1 MIFSLVQTCRG
12 LGINPREYL
21 EDTFGKLMGYN
32 AQKLQELLP
41 DQWQQDRQKTAELR
55 TSAHS

>member
-1 MIFSLVQTCRG
+1 QTCRG

-21 EDTFGKLMGYN
+21 EDIFGRLMSHN

-41 DQWQQDRQKTAELR
+41 DQWQLNRQKSTG
-55 TSAHS
+55 

>member
-1 MIFSLVQTCRG
+1 

-21 EDTFGKLMGYN
+21 EDVFGRLMSHN

-41 DQWQQDRQKTAELR
+41 DQWQDNRQ
-55 TSAHS
+55 TSAGLNVSGNS